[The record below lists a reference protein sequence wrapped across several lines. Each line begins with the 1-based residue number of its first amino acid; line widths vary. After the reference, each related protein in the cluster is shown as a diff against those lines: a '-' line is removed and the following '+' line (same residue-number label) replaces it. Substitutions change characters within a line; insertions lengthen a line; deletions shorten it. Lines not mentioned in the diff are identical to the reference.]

1 MPRKLNQFNL
11 VFINIKH
18 WDEELTWLGDWLC
31 ADSLSSLF
39 SSGYYWKICA
49 HLNSLTK
56 RTSISKSGQFMYW
69 EAKSIEDWCKKRVF
83 NADAWTSGCTDEHF
97 FTPPVIIKNWF
108 HPASIN
114 TVFGL
119 SVKLSFF
126 GHYFGQETF
135 YACERTQTSF
145 NTFHFL
151 HQAQQ
156 SLIIPRLWL
165 GWWQNSTKHWLG
177 QFDGSGHLWLPDP
190 RD

>member
-1 MPRKLNQFNL
+1 MRNWLDSGTDCAP
-11 VFINIKH
+11 IH
-18 WDEELTWLGDWLC
+18 W
-31 ADSLSSLF
+31 AASL
-39 SSGYYWKICA
+39 SSGYYCQICE

-56 RTSISKSGQFMYW
+56 KTSISTSGQFMYW
-69 EAKSIEDWCKKRVF
+69 EAKSIEDWSKKRVF
-83 NADAWTSGCTDEHF
+83 NADAWTSGCTDKHF

-151 HQAQQ
+151 HQAQH
-156 SLIIPRLWL
+156 SAVTHHPTPLIRLVTKFNKTLIGSIWRQWPPL
-165 GWWQNSTKHWLG
+165 ASGSTRLT
-177 QFDGSGHLWLPDP
+177 SN
-190 RD
+190 